1 MTTIQVKP
9 KYPVVHYAIQYTGQ
23 NLEELKEWVA
33 SFDRHA
39 TIEVDVDSDP
49 DEPNP
54 DLMLTDST
62 LEKGEYEVFV
72 CDWIIIEFMAPERF
86 TWKVV
91 SDELFRALWRMI

>member
-1 MTTIQVKP
+1 MQTIQVKP

-23 NLEELKEWVA
+23 NLEELKAWVA
-33 SFDRHA
+33 SFDNYA
-39 TIEVDVDSDP
+39 TIEIDVNNEP

-54 DLMLTDST
+54 DLILTDGT
-62 LEKGEYEVFV
+62 LAKNEYEVFV

-91 SDELFRALWRMI
+91 SDELFRALWCMV

>member
-1 MTTIQVKP
+1 MKRIRVKP

-33 SFDRHA
+33 SFDDLT
-39 TIEVDVDSDP
+39 TIEVDVNSDP

-72 CDWIIIEFMAPERF
+72 CDWIIIEFMTPERF
-86 TWKVV
+86 TWKVF
-91 SDELFRALWRMI
+91 SDELFHDLWHVV